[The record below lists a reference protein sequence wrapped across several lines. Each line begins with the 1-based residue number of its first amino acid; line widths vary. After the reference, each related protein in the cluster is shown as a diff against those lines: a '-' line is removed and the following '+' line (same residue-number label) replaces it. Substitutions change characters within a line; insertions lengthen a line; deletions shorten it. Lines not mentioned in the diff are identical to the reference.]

1 MIIRCSLRPRGAIP
15 VGLCSL
21 ALVMP
26 VAALVVGCGSSST
39 VTPPSPPS
47 PTVSGSPGYSHSM
60 WTATDVELA
69 QGVAVTKQFVTVV
82 GTKDLAAARKL
93 MASDASFKL
102 SEVTSHVKSMTWA
115 AQPGPVF
122 VTTQENFSPHLEL
135 GGAGG
140 VKVVPAAG
148 SSLTNG
154 VVRFT
159 VELHRDAAD
168 KPWRVWYFS
177 V

>member
-1 MIIRCSLRPRGAIP
+1 MIIQCSLRPRGAILA
-15 VGLCSL
+15 GLCFL
-21 ALVMP
+21 ALFAL
-26 VAALVVGCGSSST
+26 VAALVAGCGSSST
-39 VTPPSPPS
+39 TTTTSTPS

-69 QGVAVTKQFVTVV
+69 QGVAVTKQFVTAV

-102 SEVTSHVKSMTWA
+102 SEVTSQVKSMTWA

-135 GGAGG
+135 GGAGI

-148 SSLTNG
+148 SSVTKG
-154 VVRFT
+154 AVRFT
-159 VELHRDAAD
+159 VELRRDAAD